1 MAHNSPEEREKGEAL
16 ARKLEQLLAMAR
28 DKELQAKISQSV
40 EACLTFMKAMR
51 EKVEYEPLSQDE
63 LAMLDEAAEL
73 LPKLQSLI
81 HDCHLAL
88 GNHLALQAE
97 TQYYHFK
104 QLAETGNLQA
114 KEAFE
119 KLQPH
124 YREIVRE
131 RLDKQGLN

>member
-1 MAHNSPEEREKGEAL
+1 MAHDSPEEREKGEAL

-40 EACLTFMKAMR
+40 EACLTLMNTMR

-63 LAMLDEAAEL
+63 LAMLNEAAEL

-88 GNHLALQAE
+88 GNHLALQSE
-97 TQYYHFK
+97 TQYYYLK
-104 QLAETGNLQA
+104 QLAEAGNLQA